1 MNEFDFNKVYAAI
14 KAVRERGLLCSFGK
28 WGKNNPRKG
37 ERQYL
42 YGDVMDWL
50 RDMNGELEL
59 NLNLRERSFVA
70 THLIG
75 EYVVNNNLL

>member
-1 MNEFDFNKVYAAI
+1 MNFDFDKVYAAI
-14 KAVRERGLLCSFGK
+14 KAVRERGLLFSFSRM
-28 WGKNNPRKG
+28 GKNNPREC
-37 ERQYL
+37 ERQSL
-42 YGDVMDWL
+42 YGDIMDWL

-70 THLIG
+70 AHLIG